1 MRTRQVI
8 WEAVGILALAPQAL
22 WAITITSPVMP
33 GDVFAVNNIGTTLYQ
48 FRYNST
54 ASTVTGLTNLGG
66 VTTDRAGN
74 LWFAH
79 GDGST
84 TPFQIEMIPF
94 AGTTSTVKLSGAT
107 LNAPANASG
116 MRDLIFDSSGNLYV
130 SFYLSDGSLS
140 LYKYLPDGL
149 GGFQTGAAVGSFGGG
164 FGDYGGGRLSLSN
177 NQLFVTTGVWG
188 PQRLYSMRLLDGMTS
203 NVAPDTNVAGQT
215 QFLPG
220 YPNLLLYSTP
230 DGVRTVSFNP
240 TTGAIGTTSSQLLV
254 GNFNDGLVYSAAA
267 GRLYL
272 SNRANGGEIRF
283 ATNAQLAQ
291 AISNPGTVNIS
302 DLGRLLQS
310 GNANINRDLAV
321 VEPPPYPGVV
331 QQGDVWVVNTNL
343 RSVHQFR
350 GGTKVSTFTLNTDD
364 MIGGV
369 ATDLNANLY
378 IAGSGLGVYR
388 IDRNSYQVT
397 WLLKPDEV
405 AGSGLTV
412 RDVAVAPD
420 GTLYVTYLG
429 GGGRVDKFTPDGFG
443 GYTRSQLGTTG
454 LSGGDRGNH
463 HSWLTNNGKYLLTS
477 GRGDN
482 KIVAMDTSSGSI
494 TSWSLPSGSLA
505 AEIALDPF
513 TNNYVLFCGGDVG
526 GAQPYQLF
534 ALSFNPNT
542 GAFGTAPIALNTDTD
557 DWVDALAFDPLTGDL
572 YMSVR
577 SNQLVKAT
585 YAQYLAALAGSPFD
599 IDLLPRVYTGAEV
612 NIARD
617 MVVTNRVP
625 EPATGLLLVVGL
637 IGLVVGR
644 WPGVALIVKRE
655 NGEIK

>member
-1 MRTRQVI
+1 M
-8 WEAVGILALAPQAL
+8 LAFAPGAL
-22 WAITITSPVMP
+22 WAITISSAVMP
-33 GDVFAVNNIGTTLYQ
+33 GDVFGVNNVGTTLYQ
-48 FRYNST
+48 FRYNTT
-54 ASTVTGLTNLGG
+54 ASTVSGLTNLGG

-84 TPFQIEMIPF
+84 VPFQIEMIPF
-94 AGTTSTVKLSGAT
+94 AGTTSTVKLSGTT
-107 LNAPANASG
+107 LNAPATATG

-149 GGFQTGAAVGSFGGG
+149 GGFQTGTPVGSFGGG
-164 FGDYGGGRLSLSN
+164 FGDYGGGRLSLSP
-177 NQLFVTTGVWG
+177 NQLFVTTGIWG

-230 DGVRTVSFNP
+230 DGVRTVSFNS
-240 TTGAIGTTSSQLLV
+240 TTGTIGTTSTQVLV

-302 DLGRLLQS
+302 DLGQLLQS
-310 GNANINRDLAV
+310 GNASIDRDLAV
-321 VEPPPYPGVV
+321 IEPPPYPGIV
-331 QQGDVWVVNTNL
+331 QQGDVWVVDSNL

-388 IDRNSYQVT
+388 IDRNTNQVA

-405 AGSGLTV
+405 AGVGQV
-412 RDVAVAPD
+412 RDIAVASD
-420 GTLYVTYLG
+420 GTLYITYYG
-429 GGGRVDKFTPDGFG
+429 QSGRVDKFTPDGSG
-443 GYTRSQLGTTG
+443 GYTRSQIGATG
-454 LSGGDRGNH
+454 LGGGDRGNH
-463 HSWLTNNGKYLLTS
+463 HAWLTNNGNYLLVS

-482 KIVAMDTSSGSI
+482 KIVAMDTSTGSI
-494 TSWSLPSGSLA
+494 NSWSLPSGNLA

-513 TNNYVLFCGGDVG
+513 TNTYVLFCGGDVG

-577 SNQLVKAT
+577 YNQLVKAT

-599 IDLLPRVYTGAEV
+599 IDLLPRVYTGAEANV
-612 NIARD
+612 ARD

-625 EPATGLLLVVGL
+625 EPASCVLFGLGL
-637 IGLVVGR
+637 IGLLVARRRVVRLGQ
-644 WPGVALIVKRE
+644 
-655 NGEIK
+655 